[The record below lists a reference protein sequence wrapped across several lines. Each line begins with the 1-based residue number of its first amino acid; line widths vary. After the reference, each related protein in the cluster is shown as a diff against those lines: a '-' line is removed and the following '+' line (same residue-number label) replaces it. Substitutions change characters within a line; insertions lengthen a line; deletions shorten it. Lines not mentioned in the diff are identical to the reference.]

1 MATSGAML
9 AIALLAAGTAYAERP
24 GADSDRQYAA
34 SATPAISNPPLA
46 MMSSHHSRSTDPA
59 RSKAEIEAWH
69 YNADYL
75 FGLSRGTANSA
86 LLPAFKPF
94 VFLVTIPLD
103 LALLPIA
110 AFGGLFG

>member
-1 MATSGAML
+1 ML
-9 AIALLAAGTAYAERP
+9 VIASVLAGTVYAERP
-24 GADSDRQYAA
+24 GADSDSRYAA
-34 SATPAISNPPLA
+34 SATRATSNPPLA

-94 VFLVTIPLD
+94 VFLLTVPLD